1 MQEEEERETDVL
13 SAIKEKT
20 LEKDGQISEDIISKL
35 KWKYKYL
42 ASSEIPTKTSVSK
55 LKQME
60 EGLDIDDLIDEAKK
74 KMKLYNNT
82 EAQSA
87 NEEHV
92 DAKEENLNTART
104 LNGKP
109 KFLENTQRL
118 SAAEKGTLI
127 HLCVQ
132 KLDEKRNYTSA
143 DIKEFVDDLYRRNII
158 SQNELKNI
166 NTEILYKYTQS
177 SLFKELKE
185 AKEIHKEEPF
195 YINLSA
201 KDIFDEAADNEMILV
216 QGIIDLYYID
226 KNGNLI
232 LVDYKTDYVPDGN
245 LSKLEEKYKIQLEL
259 YKNALEGALG
269 RKVDKA
275 MIWALNN

>member
-1 MQEEEERETDVL
+1 M
-13 SAIKEKT
+13 
-20 LEKDGQISEDIISKL
+20 
-35 KWKYKYL
+35 
-42 ASSEIPTKTSVSK
+42 
-55 LKQME
+55 
-60 EGLDIDDLIDEAKK
+60 
-74 KMKLYNNT
+74 
-82 EAQSA
+82 
-87 NEEHV
+87 
-92 DAKEENLNTART
+92 
-104 LNGKP
+104 
-109 KFLENTQRL
+109 
-118 SAAEKGTLI
+118 
-127 HLCVQ
+127 Q